1 MNVYCHSSKKKIP
14 DKTDI
19 YLVDTYGEASLFY
32 KMCNVVFMG
41 GSIVKHGG
49 QNPIEASRLG
59 CKIIHGPN
67 VDNFKDIYKLL
78 LKLKISKE
86 INSTENLLKN
96 IDTQIKLNKNSN
108 LIIKKIERTGKKILE
123 LTLKE
128 FKQELYK

>member
-1 MNVYCHSSKKKIP
+1 MYIVIAQKKKIP

-19 YLVDTYGEASLFY
+19 YLVDTYGETSLFY

-67 VDNFKDIYKLL
+67 VNNFKDIYRLL
-78 LKLKISKE
+78 SKLKITKE
-86 INSTENLLKN
+86 IKKTESLSKN
-96 IDTQIKLNKNSN
+96 IDTQIKSNKNSN

>member
-19 YLVDTYGEASLFY
+19 YLVDTYGETSLFY

-67 VDNFKDIYKLL
+67 VNNFKDIYRLL
-78 LKLKISKE
+78 SKLKITKE
-86 INSTENLLKN
+86 IKKTESLSKN
-96 IDTQIKLNKNSN
+96 IDTQISQ
-108 LIIKKIERTGKKILE
+108 IKIQI
-123 LTLKE
+123 
-128 FKQELYK
+128 

>member
-1 MNVYCHSSKKKIP
+1 MYIVIAQKKKIP

-19 YLVDTYGEASLFY
+19 YLVDTYGETSLFY

-67 VDNFKDIYKLL
+67 VNNFRDIYRLL
-78 LKLKISKE
+78 SKLKITKE
-86 INSTENLLKN
+86 IKKTESLSKN
-96 IDTQIKLNKNSN
+96 IDTQIKSNKNSN